1 MYSRKVELDCIATVT
16 DSTIEDNSHIVN
28 FGVIAPPMRILA
40 QTGLAM
46 LTLFA
51 SVLVSADLTSA
62 TQAMEDPSHPLILMR
77 TSRGDVYIELF
88 SESAPRNVANF
99 IALAEGK
106 VDMFDVNSAQTVA
119 PNYYDSKT
127 FHRVLRNYLVQ
138 SGASITVEAPRP
150 ESFLNDEIN
159 ARDLGLNDIK
169 VFDPSGAP
177 HAWLNLQDNEDLQT
191 QILLPL
197 YKKLDIRSPEQ
208 VEARQSEVHKL
219 LSEMSLQQAYENQG
233 YQFNTRLPARMPVRG
248 SVAMANSG
256 PNTNQAEFFI
266 TLVDS
271 PWLAGKTTIIGEVVE
286 GLEIVDRIDQAAVLR
301 GESFTPT
308 PTTATM
314 IFDVRQINAS
324 PLP

>member
-1 MYSRKVELDCIATVT
+1 MNATKGELDCIATVT
-16 DSTIEDNSHIVN
+16 DSTIEAKPYNSQ
-28 FGVIAPPMRILA
+28 FGVTAPPMRKFA
-40 QTGLAM
+40 QTGLA
-46 LTLFA
+46 LITLFA
-51 SVLVSADLTSA
+51 SVMANADLASA

-77 TSRGDVYIELF
+77 TSRGDIYIELF

-99 IALAEGK
+99 IALSEGK
-106 VDMFDVNSAQTVA
+106 VDMFDVSSAQTVT
-119 PNYYDSKT
+119 PNYYDSKI
-127 FHRVLRNYLVQ
+127 FHRILRNYLVQ
-138 SGASITVEAPRP
+138 SGASSSVEAPRP
-150 ESFLNDEIN
+150 EYFINDEIN

-177 HAWLNLQDNEDLQT
+177 HAWLNLQDNEDLQAEV
-191 QILLPL
+191 LLPL

-208 VEARQSEVHKL
+208 VEARQNEVHKL

-248 SVAMANSG
+248 SLAMANSG

-286 GLEIVDRIDQAAVLR
+286 GMEIVDRIDQAAVLR
-301 GESFTPT
+301 GESLTPT

-324 PLP
+324 PTP